1 MYVKRRSITRNLLI
15 NLEYRPALRYAFGA
29 TIIMALTM
37 AFGGYLGYVVPY
49 LALNFL
55 ALIKKAPSFKKG
67 LEFVLM
73 VTLTSLFGFLF
84 TSMLYDYKW
93 VYMLLL
99 GLILFY
105 IYYNVEIPF
114 ILKLFMVISLLA
126 YPVPDYGM
134 DPSAW
139 AFLVAKTF
147 IVGSVFVILV
157 IWMVY
162 ALFPD
167 VPVPA
172 ADQKAIEKTKPPVP
186 GPKAR
191 FNRAVEIFI
200 VTFPIVLLFIFFQWE
215 DGLLILIYIVVLA
228 MMPDAGKSTGK
239 VKIYGN
245 LIGGA
250 ATLVFYTLIVI
261 VPDFFF
267 FMVLFLGTA
276 LFFADRIF
284 SGKPDWAV
292 YRTAFSAL
300 VLIIGSISTQDTATA
315 GSEIWQRIIMIMSA
329 VLYVVVAFSMV
340 ENFKTFIAKK
350 KVQRV

>member
-15 NLEYRPALRYAFGA
+15 NLEYRPALRYAFGS
-29 TIIMALTM
+29 TIIMALTL
-37 AFGGYLGYVVPY
+37 AFGGYLGYIVPY

-55 ALIKKAPSFKKG
+55 ALINKVPSLKKG
-67 LEFVLM
+67 FEFVLM

-126 YPVPDYGM
+126 YPVPELGIDA
-134 DPSAW
+134 SAW

-172 ADQKAIEKTKPPVP
+172 SEQNATEKTKPDVP
-186 GPKAR
+186 DSKAR

-200 VTFPIVLLFIFFQWE
+200 VTFPIVLLFIFYQWE
-215 DGLLILIYIVVLA
+215 DGLLVLIYIVVLA

-250 ATLVFYTLIVI
+250 ATLIFYTLIVI
-261 VPDFFF
+261 VPNFFF
-267 FMVLFLGTA
+267 FIVLFLGTA
-276 LFFADRIF
+276 LFFADKIF
-284 SGKPDWAV
+284 SGKPNWAV
-292 YRTAFSAL
+292 YRTAFAAL
-300 VLIIGSISTQDTATA
+300 VLIIGSISTHVTTTA
-315 GSEIWQRIIMIMSA
+315 GTEIWQRILMIMAA
-329 VLYVVVAFSMV
+329 VFYVVGAFVAI
-340 ENFKTFIAKK
+340 EDFKAFRAKK
-350 KVQRV
+350 AKVK